1 MNFLF
6 LIFVNAL
13 GLFIVSL
20 FLPGVEFGAGPVSPI
35 VAGVIITI
43 LNAIVRPIIKL
54 LSFPLVLLS
63 AGLFLIVIN
72 AFILYLTVYVI
83 EVMDID
89 GVSMAIQGLLT
100 YLLAAVI
107 LGLANSTIHW
117 FLKE

>member
-1 MNFLF
+1 MYIQTYIKSTITSNIVGVYHKNVYKPIKDKKNMNKWAELVVGLLF
-6 LIFVNAL
+6 
-13 GLFIVSL
+13 
-20 FLPGVEFGAGPVSPI
+20 
-35 VAGVIITI
+35 VI
-43 LNAIVRPIIKL
+43 L